1 MKKITK
7 LFLSAVLLMGSSIA
21 TAQTEIPNDS
31 TSVELQEIVLVGAGV
46 IDLASDRKT
55 PVAVSTIKASTIQQ
69 RAVGNVEFSEAFK
82 NTPSIYVSN
91 QAGGF
96 GDSQVFTRGFS
107 QSNTAFLLNGQPIN
121 GMEDGKMYWSNWSG
135 MSDVANAVQVQ
146 RGLGSSKLAISS
158 VGGTVNIVSKTTDK
172 KQGGYVRYMS
182 GNDSYVKTTASYDS
196 GLQDNGWAYSVLIDH
211 WQAHRKYAVGT
222 AGQGQTYFFSVGK
235 KFNEKHSLNFLLTGS
250 PQWHD
255 QNFAQSKEFYAQNG
269 IKANKNTGFY
279 NGERFTERRNFYHK
293 PIANINWDFKIN
305 DAMDLSTVLY
315 GSWGRGGGTG
325 GYGYGRQRYEDSQ
338 SNGNRPGHEIDF
350 DAIQTENIAS
360 ADEFGNGSKF
370 DSYLRRGSMNNH
382 NWYGTVINLNI
393 DNGGDFTYNFGV
405 DGRTYTGEHFKQV
418 VDYLGLNGW
427 DDQYNLNSNRPVGYV
442 VTESF
447 EADPWSALFNSADSG
462 QRIDYDYSESINYVG
477 GFGQV
482 EYSVDEFSAFLQGSL
497 STQSYQRHGS
507 LDFGDS
513 GDSEEVNKSGYNIKG
528 GVSFSSED
536 GAHAVFANGGLYSRQ
551 PFLDNIFDNVRKYN
565 DLVDTDIENEEI
577 IGFEAG
583 YRYIGEEVR
592 VNLDLYS
599 TEWGNRFLSF
609 GGQTDAGVDTFYR
622 FSDVTQIHSGFEF
635 DVQYNPMASA
645 LTYSLY
651 GSLGDW
657 KYKDSTPYQLFNDNS
672 SDLIESGE
680 INLSDVKV
688 GQAPQ
693 SSFGL
698 VIDWKATPR
707 MTFYTNYNQYGNFYG
722 FVDVEDAVQAGV
734 NGVDYSAEKLNS
746 YGLVDLGMSYKFYV
760 GSNAVMLRA
769 NVYNL
774 LDEEYIGQGTQYGYY
789 FGNGTTWN
797 ASLQYRF

>member
-7 LFLSAVLLMGSSIA
+7 LFLSAVLLMGSSIT

-182 GNDSYVKTTASYDS
+182 GNDSYAKTTASYDS

-255 QNFAQSKEFYAQNG
+255 QNFSKSKEFYAQNG
-269 IKANKNTGFY
+269 IKANTNTGFFE
-279 NGERFTERRNFYHK
+279 GERFTERRNFYHK
-293 PIANINWDFKIN
+293 PIANINWDFNIN
-305 DAMDLSTVLY
+305 DSVDLSTVLY

-325 GYGYGRQRYEDSQ
+325 GYGRGRVRYEDSQ
-338 SNGNRPGHEIDF
+338 PNGNRPGHEIDF
-350 DAIQTENIAS
+350 DAIQTENIAN
-360 ADEFGNGSKF
+360 ADANGNGNYG
-370 DSYLRRGSMNNH
+370 DSYLRRGSMNMH
-382 NWYGTVINLNI
+382 NWYGVVSNLNI

-405 DGRTYTGEHFKQV
+405 DGRTYTGQHHRQV
-418 VDYLGLNGW
+418 VDYFGLNGYA
-427 DDQYNLNSNRPVGYV
+427 DTYGSSRADGYV

-462 QRIDYDYSESINYVG
+462 QRIAYDYSESINYVG

-497 STQSYQRHGS
+497 STQSYQRHGGR
-507 LDFGDS
+507 DFGDS
-513 GDSEEVNKSGYNIKG
+513 GDSEKVNKSGYNVKG

-551 PFLDNIFDNVRKYN
+551 PFLDNIFDNVRYSN

-583 YRYIGEEVR
+583 YRYTGDEVK
-592 VNLDLYS
+592 VNLDMYS

-609 GGQTDAGVDTFYR
+609 GGENAAGDVTFYR
-622 FSDVTQIHSGFEF
+622 FNDVTQIHSGFEF
-635 DVQYNPMASA
+635 DVQYNPIASA

-657 KYKDSTPYQLFNDNS
+657 KYKDSTPYQQFDDETSL
-672 SDLIESGE
+672 LIDSGE

-698 VIDWKATPR
+698 GIDWKATPR

-734 NGVDYSAEKLNS
+734 DGVDYSSEKLNS

-760 GSNAVMLRA
+760 GSNAVMFRA

-774 LDEEYIGQGTQYGYY
+774 LDEEYIGQGDAYGYFY
-789 FGNGTTWN
+789 GNGTTWN